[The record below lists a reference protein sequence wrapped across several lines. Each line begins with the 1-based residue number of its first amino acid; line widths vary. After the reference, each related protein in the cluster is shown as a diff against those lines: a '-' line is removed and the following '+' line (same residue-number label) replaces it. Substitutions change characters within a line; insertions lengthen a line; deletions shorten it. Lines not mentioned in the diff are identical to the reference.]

1 MVVVILQ
8 YLPQEL
14 VFSVVYSFDDVLVV
28 SGEIEEATALA
39 RRAEL
44 GEDVLAG

>member
-14 VFSVVYSFDDVLVV
+14 VLGVVNGFDDVLVV
-28 SGEIEEATALA
+28 SGEIEKAAALA

-44 GEDVLAG
+44 REDVLAG